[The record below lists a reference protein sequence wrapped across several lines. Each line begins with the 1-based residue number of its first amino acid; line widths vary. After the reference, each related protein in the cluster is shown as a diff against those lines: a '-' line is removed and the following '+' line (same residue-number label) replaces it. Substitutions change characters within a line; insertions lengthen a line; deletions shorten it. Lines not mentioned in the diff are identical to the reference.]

1 MGKDALCLCSHCIA
15 LWLAISY
22 LPLGACL
29 LYFSHSGLWGFV
41 NVNALKHLSGEKCSQ
56 KNGAVLNESIL
67 WILPFL
73 SLSVINNTPQAV
85 CYLECWVVSCSHMGF
100 LWNVSQIHWEDP
112 TGSKLPVLCAE
123 HSPGVLTGGQTTA
136 RSLHPASKCNL
147 QACESR
153 ARACKRLGACTELFL
168 HTLHPPAHTGRQ
180 APQVGDTRL
189 WEDAASFLYPAA
201 LTGRLCLSLVKSP
214 GRRLV
219 WFLSN
224 TSVSGRRAQ
233 GVLWTGWGGSALLV
247 GEGGC
252 PVFLKTIDM
261 SEYCWKDLA
270 FWIRQSK
277 FILWKIY
284 PEGQGPL
291 GIYSYRSL

>member
-1 MGKDALCLCSHCIA
+1 MFHRFIGKTQPDPNCLCCVLSTAQVCLQEAKLQHA
-15 LWLAISY
+15 
-22 LPLGACL
+22 ACTL
-29 LYFSHSGLWGFV
+29 L
-41 NVNALKHLSGEKCSQ
+41 
-56 KNGAVLNESIL
+56 
-67 WILPFL
+67 
-73 SLSVINNTPQAV
+73 
-85 CYLECWVVSCSHMGF
+85 
-100 LWNVSQIHWEDP
+100 
-112 TGSKLPVLCAE
+112 
-123 HSPGVLTGGQTTA
+123 
-136 RSLHPASKCNL
+136 SKCNL

-189 WEDAASFLYPAA
+189 REGAA
-201 LTGRLCLSLVKSP
+201 LCLYTAALIGWLCLSLVKSP

-219 WFLSN
+219 WFLPN
-224 TSVSGRRAQ
+224 ASVSGRRAQ

-252 PVFLKTIDM
+252 PVFLKTIDV